1 MSNEILQSIHETKIA
16 IFRIIQKTIQQ
27 FSEDFQWV
35 LTNAPTFEEKIK
47 LFPKSTFVVGTDTL
61 MRIFDEKYY
70 KDSLSMNKAMECFN
84 ENDAK
89 FIVFG
94 REVDKTFRSLE
105 DLVIPKSILHR
116 FKGVSE
122 TDFRMDIRSRDIKRS
137 NEESRRP
144 A

>member
-1 MSNEILQSIHETKIA
+1 MSIL
-16 IFRIIQKTIQQ
+16 
-27 FSEDFQWV
+27 
-35 LTNAPTFEEKIK
+35 
-47 LFPKSTFVVGTDTL
+47 
-61 MRIFDEKYY
+61 FDEKYY

-105 DLVIPKSILHR
+105 DLVIPKSMLHR

-137 NEESRRP
+137 NEESKRP